1 MRMTSRPDSSNVGFW
16 NLNDLGI
23 FYARNK
29 SLFLVVAK
37 RFLGNEAIRAEE
49 VVQEA
54 LLKVILA
61 APELE
66 SEDHAKAYIFRT
78 IQNLCIDAFRAEG
91 RRPDLVVLDDA
102 MAEIE
107 KASMNQDLDF
117 DEIFSKAEDSAIV
130 RQAISLLSAA
140 ERSALVMWEI
150 EERSAREI
158 AKELGIKE
166 SSVRHTVSRAR
177 ASLRRILSSIV
188 IDESRGLTGLDM
200 LSRSYG
206 RAKDLAKE
214 SSKVALS
221 LLLVLVAFAGFS
233 SLPADNLS
241 VSTRDI
247 SSPASSNVS
256 SVPTTSREES
266 KSGIELGVSKTKAK
280 IVKAEKPKLTFP
292 GLNKSGLPIGFTIA
306 DSTGALGSAYFRER
320 TVPSSSS
327 YTSSSQIIKT
337 ESGAA
342 NIFISQTLSS
352 EGNEVT
358 YSPSV
363 SFGKSG
369 AWVPL
374 LVDVDKSDFA
384 RLADRNYLLTAQ
396 ITVQSEVDSPIR
408 ITAKANGR
416 DLELAPSRL
425 VIRLLLDSSKTMVLS
440 QAVYVIESEQKA

>member
-1 MRMTSRPDSSNVGFW
+1 MRMTSRADSSNVGFW

-107 KASMNQDLDF
+107 KASMNQDSDF

>member
-1 MRMTSRPDSSNVGFW
+1 MRMTSRADSSNVGFW

-91 RRPDLVVLDDA
+91 RRPNLVVLDDA

-107 KASMNQDLDF
+107 KASMNQDSDF